1 MKKVLLF
8 LIVLAL
14 PGLLYAASMGVF
26 FPDHPGQR
34 YYNPTPYSFFD
45 IYLYIHHADCYVTG
59 IEYKLNTLC
68 DPSHVFF
75 WITEVFY
82 PENMVE
88 TTGHPFEGHSITY
101 WPALN
106 GVTPGYNWLCTYKC
120 ITTDACCSSGGS
132 LIDYIIKVVAHPDS
146 GELRGTSSPDND
158 FFPISGMASALCLES
173 GYITAVE
180 VKSWGA
186 IKSVF
191 KK

>member
-8 LIVLAL
+8 LALIAL

-26 FPDHPGQR
+26 FPDYPGQR
-34 YYNPTPYSFFD
+34 LYDPGPISVFD
-45 IYLYIHHADCYVTG
+45 VYLYIHHADCYVTG
-59 IEYKLNTLC
+59 IEYKLDTPS
-68 DPSHVFF
+68 DPTHALLFIV
-75 WITEVFY
+75 EVSY
-82 PENMVE
+82 PANMIE
-88 TTGHPFEGHSITY
+88 AIGHPFEGHSITY

-106 GVTPGYNWLCTYKC
+106 GVTPGYNWLCTYKFYTPDGC
-120 ITTDACCSSGGS
+120 ASSGGV
-132 LIDYIIKVVAHPDS
+132 LTDYIIKVVAHPDS

-173 GYITAVE
+173 SYIIAVE

-186 IKSVF
+186 IKSIF